1 MSFSDLK
8 TLEKEAALTKFV
20 LKTLQE
26 LGGQAARQDIREK
39 ILDSDEEIAEYEK
52 ITKVSKRTGTPWKPF
67 NWNFNFA
74 FKNLQIAGF
83 VDYSRG
89 SQIVTLTEK
98 GIDADIKNLDVERDI
113 FPLCNE
119 FWEKQKAEGKS
130 RKKNDEEAEGEAE
143 GVSEY
148 DEEFKDKLLGAI
160 AKMSPAKF
168 EMFSRALL
176 NKMGIEFTEI
186 GTQLSNDGGI
196 DGYGYCRTDDFRTSR
211 VVIQCKRWQGSIGA
225 PEINGFL
232 GAMNRFQADYGVF
245 ITNSRFT
252 PSAREAARAG
262 TPITLIDGDDLV
274 RLVKKYELYV
284 YPVQTYVLDSFYDA
298 E

>member
-8 TLEKEAALTKFV
+8 TMEKEAKLTKLV
-20 LKTLQE
+20 MKVLQE
-26 LGGQAARQDIREK
+26 FGGQATRSDIRDK
-39 ILDSDEEIAEYEK
+39 ILNNDEEIAEYESIVK
-52 ITKVSKRTGTPWKPF
+52 TSKKTGVTYRPF

-74 FKNLQIAGF
+74 FKNLLISGF
-83 VDYSRG
+83 VIYSRG

-98 GIDADIKNLDVERDI
+98 GINADADGIDVERDI
-113 FPLCNE
+113 FPICNE
-119 FWEKQKAEGKS
+119 YWEKQKAEGKS
-130 RKKNDEEAEGEAE
+130 RKKSDEEEGEAE
-143 GVSEY
+143 GASEY
-148 DEEFKDKLLGAI
+148 DEEFREKLLGAI
-160 AKMSPAKF
+160 EKMSPAKF

-211 VVIQCKRWQGSIGA
+211 VVIQCKRWQGSVGA

-284 YPVQTYVLDSFYDA
+284 FPVQTYELDSFYDA

>member
-8 TLEKEAALTKFV
+8 TMEKEAKLTKLV
-20 LKTLQE
+20 LKVLQE
-26 LGGQAARQDIREK
+26 FGGQATRSDIRDK
-39 ILDSDEEIAEYEK
+39 ILNNDEEIAEYESIVK
-52 ITKVSKRTGTPWKPF
+52 TSKKTGATYRPF

-74 FKNLQIAGF
+74 FKNLLISGF
-83 VDYSRG
+83 VIYSRG

-98 GIDADIKNLDVERDI
+98 GINADADGIDVERDI
-113 FPLCNE
+113 FPICNE
-119 FWEKQKAEGKS
+119 YWEKQKAEGKS
-130 RKKNDEEAEGEAE
+130 RKKSDEEEGEAE
-143 GVSEY
+143 GASEY
-148 DEEFKDKLLGAI
+148 DEEFREKLLGAI
-160 AKMSPAKF
+160 EKMTPAKF

-186 GTQLSNDGGI
+186 GTQPSNDGGI

-211 VVIQCKRWQGSIGA
+211 VVIQCKRWQGSVGSV
-225 PEINGFL
+225 EINGFL

-245 ITNSRFT
+245 ITNSRYT

-284 YPVQTYVLDSFYDA
+284 FPVQTYELDSFYDA

>member
-1 MSFSDLK
+1 MAFSDLK
-8 TLEKEAALTKFV
+8 TMEKEANLTKLV
-20 LKTLQE
+20 LKVLQE
-26 LGGQAARQDIREK
+26 FGGQATRSDIRDK
-39 ILDSDEEIAEYEK
+39 ILNNDEEIAEYESIVK
-52 ITKVSKRTGTPWKPF
+52 TSKKTGATYRPF

-74 FKNLQIAGF
+74 FKNLLISGF
-83 VDYSRG
+83 VIYSRG

-98 GIDADIKNLDVERDI
+98 GINADADGIDVERDI
-113 FPLCNE
+113 FPICNE
-119 FWEKQKAEGKS
+119 YWERQKAEGKS
-130 RKKNDEEAEGEAE
+130 RKKSDEEEGEAE
-143 GVSEY
+143 GASEY
-148 DEEFKDKLLGAI
+148 DEEFREKLLGAI
-160 AKMSPAKF
+160 EKMSPAKF

-211 VVIQCKRWQGSIGA
+211 VVIQCKRWQGSVGA

-284 YPVQTYVLDSFYDA
+284 FPVQTYELDSFYDA

>member
-8 TLEKEAALTKFV
+8 TMEKEAALTKLV
-20 LKTLQE
+20 LKVLQE
-26 LGGQAARQDIREK
+26 FGGQATRSDIRDK
-39 ILDSDEEIAEYEK
+39 ILNNDEEIAEYETIVK
-52 ITKVSKRTGTPWKPF
+52 TSKKTGATYRPF

-74 FKNLQIAGF
+74 FKNLSISGF
-83 VDYSRG
+83 VIYSRG

-98 GIDADIKNLDVERDI
+98 GINADADGIDVEKDI
-113 FPLCNE
+113 FPICNE
-119 FWEKQKAEGKS
+119 YWEKQKAEGKS
-130 RKKNDEEAEGEAE
+130 RKKSDEEEGEAE
-143 GVSEY
+143 GASEY
-148 DEEFKDKLLGAI
+148 DEEFREKLLGAI
-160 AKMSPAKF
+160 EKMSPAKF

-211 VVIQCKRWQGSIGA
+211 VVIQCKRWQGSVGA

-284 YPVQTYVLDSFYDA
+284 FPVQTYELDSFYDA

>member
-8 TLEKEAALTKFV
+8 TMEKEAKLTKLV
-20 LKTLQE
+20 LKVLQE
-26 LGGQAARQDIREK
+26 FGGQATRSGIRDK
-39 ILDSDEEIAEYEK
+39 ILNNDEEIAEYESIVK
-52 ITKVSKRTGTPWKPF
+52 TSKKTGATYRPF

-74 FKNLQIAGF
+74 FKNLLISGF
-83 VDYSRG
+83 VIYSRG

-98 GIDADIKNLDVERDI
+98 GINADADGIDVERDI
-113 FPLCNE
+113 IPICNE
-119 FWEKQKAEGKS
+119 YWEKQKAEGKS
-130 RKKNDEEAEGEAE
+130 RKKSDEEEGEAE
-143 GVSEY
+143 GASEY
-148 DEEFKDKLLGAI
+148 DEEFREKLLGAI
-160 AKMSPAKF
+160 EKMSPAKF

-176 NKMGIEFTEI
+176 NKMGIEFTEV

-211 VVIQCKRWQGSIGA
+211 VVIQCKRWQGSVGA

-284 YPVQTYVLDSFYDA
+284 FPVQTYELDSFYDA

>member
-8 TLEKEAALTKFV
+8 TMEKEAKLTKLV
-20 LKTLQE
+20 LKVLQE
-26 LGGQAARQDIREK
+26 FGGQATRSDIRDK
-39 ILDSDEEIAEYEK
+39 ILNNDEEIAEYESIVK
-52 ITKVSKRTGTPWKPF
+52 TSKKTGATYRPF

-74 FKNLQIAGF
+74 FKNLLISGF
-83 VDYSRG
+83 VIYSRG

-98 GIDADIKNLDVERDI
+98 GINADADGIDVERDI
-113 FPLCNE
+113 FPICNE
-119 FWEKQKAEGKS
+119 YWEKQKAEGKS
-130 RKKNDEEAEGEAE
+130 RKKSDEEEGEAE
-143 GVSEY
+143 GASEY
-148 DEEFKDKLLGAI
+148 DEEFREKLLGAI
-160 AKMSPAKF
+160 EKMTPAKF

-211 VVIQCKRWQGSIGA
+211 VVIQCKRWQGSVGA

-252 PSAREAARAG
+252 SSAREAARAG

-284 YPVQTYVLDSFYDA
+284 FPVQTYELDSFYDA

>member
-1 MSFSDLK
+1 MSFIDLK
-8 TLEKEAALTKFV
+8 NVEKDAVLTKLA
-20 LKTLQE
+20 LKILQDF
-26 LGGQAARQDIREK
+26 GGQANRQDIREK
-39 ILDSDEEIAEYEK
+39 IIESDEEIAEYEGDVK
-52 ITKVSKRTGTPWKPF
+52 ISQKTGNSYRPF
-67 NWNFNFA
+67 DWNFNYA
-74 FKNLQIAGF
+74 LKNLKISEYA
-83 VDYSRG
+83 DYSRG
-89 SQIVTLTEK
+89 SQLVKLTEK
-98 GIDADIKNLDVERDI
+98 GIRADVGQLDVERDI
-113 FPLCNE
+113 FPICDAY
-119 FWEKQKAEGKS
+119 WEKQRAEGKS
-130 RKKNDEEAEGEAE
+130 RKKEEDTEVEEEDRLSG
-143 GVSEY
+143 Y
-148 DEEFKDKLLGAI
+148 DDDFRDRLLGAI
-160 AKMSPAKF
+160 NSMTPAKF
-168 EMFSRALL
+168 EVFSRALL
-176 NKMGIEFTEI
+176 KKMGIEFTEI

-211 VVIQCKRWQGSIGA
+211 VVIQCKRWQGSVGA

-252 PSAREAARAG
+252 PAAREAARAG

>member
-1 MSFSDLK
+1 MTFDKLK
-8 TLEKEAALTKFV
+8 SIEREAILTKLV

-26 LGGQAARQDIREK
+26 FGGQATRQDIREK

-52 ITKVSKRTGTPWKPF
+52 ITKISKRTGASWKPF
-67 NWNFNFA
+67 NWNFNFG
-74 FKNLQIAGF
+74 FKNLQIAGYLE
-83 VDYSRG
+83 YSRG
-89 SQIVTLTEK
+89 SQVVTLTEK
-98 GIDADIKNLDVERDI
+98 GIRADARNLDVGRDI
-113 FPLCNE
+113 FPICNE
-119 FWEKQKAEGKS
+119 YWEKQKAEGGS
-130 RKKNDEEAEGEAE
+130 RKKTDEEEGEAE
-143 GVSEY
+143 GASEY
-148 DEEFKDKLLGAI
+148 DEEFKEKLLGAI
-160 AKMSPAKF
+160 EKMSPAKF

-211 VVIQCKRWQGSIGA
+211 VVIQCKRWQGSVGA

-252 PSAREAARAG
+252 SSAREAARAG

-284 YPVQTYVLDSFYDA
+284 YPVQTYELDSFYDA
-298 E
+298 D

>member
-1 MSFSDLK
+1 MSFADLK
-8 TLEKEAALTKFV
+8 TMKREAELTKLV
-20 LKTLQE
+20 LKVLQE
-26 LGGQAARQDIREK
+26 LGGQATRQDIREK
-39 ILDSDEEIAEYEK
+39 ILDSNEEIAEYEK
-52 ITKVSKRTGTPWKPF
+52 ITKISKKTGTSWKPF
-67 NWNFNFA
+67 NWNFNFG

-83 VDYSRG
+83 LEYSRG
-89 SQIVTLTEK
+89 SQVVTLTEK
-98 GIDADIKNLDVERDI
+98 GIRADIKSLDVERDI
-113 FPLCNE
+113 FPICNE
-119 FWEKQKAEGKS
+119 YWEKQKAEGKS
-130 RKKNDEEAEGEAE
+130 RKKNDEEEGEAE
-143 GVSEY
+143 GANEY
-148 DEEFKDKLLGAI
+148 NEEFKEKLLSAI
-160 AKMSPAKF
+160 EKMSPAKF

-211 VVIQCKRWQGSIGA
+211 VVIQCKRWQGSVGA

-284 YPVQTYVLDSFYDA
+284 YPIQTYELDSFYDA